1 MFIPLKSC
9 AVTRSL
15 ANNEGGLPRVSPIR
29 VKRLQIRVRGLFI
42 IIEILLKKVQFIYY
56 KLGCLLKLI
65 YLIFQRHL
73 YTYFENNDR
82 LFGFWLLYARIN
94 LLYCINEWKEFVSG
108 SLYQNS
114 ASKTIFDLKIL
125 ISIHSFLSPNFV

>member
-42 IIEILLKKVQFIYY
+42 IIKKGSIHLLQI
-56 KLGCLLKLI
+56 
-65 YLIFQRHL
+65 
-73 YTYFENNDR
+73 R
-82 LFGFWLLYARIN
+82 LFAKTDLSDISAA
-94 LLYCINEWKEFVSG
+94 FV
-108 SLYQNS
+108 Y
-114 ASKTIFDLKIL
+114 IF
-125 ISIHSFLSPNFV
+125 